1 MCVEERKKDDI
12 GFFVDGVDEKDLNGD
27 LLMFGYLLRVMMQD
41 LECRLDVVQRILRD
55 EEQRT
60 LYFDKLKALLE
71 NSLLW
76 RMVVGIVRVFVVFTS
91 SAFLRH
97 LLYDNVQSWN
107 GRQVQRLV
115 AGLVRLIVNSTEDE
129 DMEVAEDEPEDDS
142 PAGACTFSK
151 SELSEMAS
159 LLLNA
164 LLKLFG
170 TMEGLGGFL
179 ATSSYRSASAN
190 YRVALDEFMLEAFWT
205 EKGYC
210 KDPRTANKLLYS
222 LEPRDT
228 LRFIGFLTATKFT
241 KAYQQ
246 SDVQKMGPDALAKV
260 KKLYDAMDVLSL
272 SSKDLE
278 TFYEIH
284 IEAILESYILDISR
298 TMKIYKSADHLALL
312 VSCLAASIVKL
323 QIGNESIPLQS
334 DKLDKVK
341 EMMKM
346 CIERI
351 YEQECST
358 NTSHQLGSFGT
369 ICLSIASNY
378 IQLAV

>member
-1 MCVEERKKDDI
+1 
-12 GFFVDGVDEKDLNGD
+12 
-27 LLMFGYLLRVMMQD
+27 MMQD
-41 LECRLDVVQRILRD
+41 LECRLEVVERIAKD

-60 LYFDKLKALLE
+60 LYFSKLKALLE
-71 NSLLW
+71 NSALW
-76 RMVVGIVRVFVVFTS
+76 RMVVGI
-91 SAFLRH
+91 
-97 LLYDNVQSWN
+97 SWN

-115 AGLVRLIVNSTEDE
+115 GGLVRLIVNSTENE

-142 PAGACTFSK
+142 PAGACAFSK

-159 LLLNA
+159 TFLNA
-164 LLKLFG
+164 LLKMFG
-170 TMEGLGGFL
+170 TMERLGGFL

-222 LEPRDT
+222 LEPRDA

-241 KAYQQ
+241 KAYQR
-246 SDVQKMGPDALAKV
+246 SDVQRMGPDALDRV
-260 KKLYDAMDVLSL
+260 KELYDAVDVLSL

-284 IEAILESYILDISR
+284 IEPMLESYILDMSR

-312 VSCLAASIVKL
+312 VSVLAASIVKL
-323 QIGNESIPLQS
+323 QLGGESLPLL
-334 DKLDKVK
+334 DNTLDKVK
-341 EMMKM
+341 QMMKM

-358 NTSHQLGSFGT
+358 NASHRLGSFGT
-369 ICLSIASNY
+369 ICLSLASNY
-378 IQLAV
+378 IELAV